1 MKSLLYTRVST
12 SSQADYSLTFQYQ
25 LCLNY
30 INENGILLS
39 ESFSEIGSAYNG
51 NQKILNSL
59 LTNNS
64 NCNLYIWNISR
75 FSRNISK
82 GVEMIGLAKKNKIN
96 IHFIEDNLDSSK
108 ISHLHQIRVKISEAQ
123 LESETLSSR
132 LNSRNSQLRAEGWT
146 FGKPVFGKKI
156 VKQSGKRKFSKCDD
170 EKKVI
175 DFIVQ
180 ARNGISCRLLN
191 KKLKLIDSKAP
202 AINFYDKDGE
212 TKINY
217 FNESETLTFSEIA
230 DLLNDYNIKKRGKIW
245 SASSVN
251 NVYKKSTTIEYQM
264 ENLLV

>member
-12 SSQADYSLTFQYQ
+12 SSQGDNSLNFQHQ

-30 INENGILLS
+30 INDNGILLS

-59 LTNNS
+59 LTNNN

-82 GVEMIGLAKKNKIN
+82 GVEMMEKANKNKIN
-96 IHFIEDNLDSSK
+96 IHFIEENLDSSN
-108 ISHLHQIRVKISEAQ
+108 ILHLHQIRVKISEAQ

-132 LNSRNSQLRAEGWT
+132 LNNRNSQLRKEGWS

-156 VKQSGKRKFSKCDD
+156 SKQNGKRKFSKCND

-175 DFIVQ
+175 DFIIQ
-180 ARNGISCRLLN
+180 ARNGTSCRQLN
-191 KKLKLIDSKAP
+191 KKLKLIDPKAP
-202 AINFYDKDGE
+202 VINFYDKDGE
-212 TKINY
+212 TKISY
-217 FNESETLTFSEIA
+217 FNESETLTFNEIA
-230 DLLNDYNIKKRGKIW
+230 DLLNDYDIKKRGKYW
-245 SASSVN
+245 SSSSVN
-251 NVYKKSTTIEYQM
+251 DVYKKNTTIESQL
-264 ENLLV
+264 ENLEV